1 MTITN
6 TQDIEQA
13 DLETAE
19 AASRANINSVHAD
32 ELCEQINHLVE
43 DLDSNTS
50 AVEAAF
56 PFTPLDD
63 CWLVELGVFKSGGA
77 ASHNLTV
84 TIVQADGGNDRFLG
98 SPPSVTL
105 TTTGAGDEN
114 ARTNYETTT
123 GERHK
128 LFKGVRYLLKVSSD
142 NATATDFVQ
151 IFALLDSKMRQR

>member
-1 MTITN
+1 MTIASG
-6 TQDIEQA
+6 QIIYSSDLEQA
-13 DLETAE
+13 EDASSSDVNTVHETGY
-19 AASRANINSVHAD
+19 D
-32 ELCEQINHLVE
+32 EQIDHIVE

-84 TIVQADGGNDRFLG
+84 TIVQADGGDDRFLG
-98 SPPSVTL
+98 SPPEVTL
-105 TTTGAGDEN
+105 ATAGAGDEN

-151 IFALLDSKMRQR
+151 IFALLSSKMRQR